1 MENKKIIIIVVA
13 TLIVGVGLGWLLK
26 PSSTASEN
34 VAMESAEGHDHEGDS
49 VAEIWTCSMHPQI
62 RQSEPGACPI
72 CGMDLIPLKTE
83 GAGGDPDSY
92 QMSENAIKL
101 ANITSEIVGTGS
113 ASKELRLNGK
123 VQVDERNSYS
133 QSTHIPG
140 RIEQL
145 TINFTGEK
153 VSRGQTLAMVYSPEL
168 VNAQEELL
176 QAASIKASQP
186 ELFEA
191 AKEKLRNWK
200 IGNSQIDRILA
211 NGKAIQR
218 FPIGADVNGIV
229 TEKMVEL
236 GDYVERG
243 MPLYEISDLS
253 KVWVLF
259 DLYESEL
266 AWVKEGSKIEYTVNS
281 IPGETFEGTISF
293 VDPIINSQTR
303 VASARIEVNNK
314 DGRLKPEMFVSGIVK
329 SEGSKTDTQEI
340 VIPKSAVLW
349 TGTRSVVYIKEIIN
363 GRSSFKLREVVLGPG
378 LGGSYIIKEG
388 LTPGEEIVTNG
399 TFTVDAAV
407 QLSGRPSMM
416 SPKTESTEKTSDSFV
431 KIVISDKDK
440 EQFQPVL
447 VDYLK
452 FKDALVN
459 DDFSSATKLV
469 TQLNKQIKEINRSQF
484 EDVTAKTWESFKK
497 ELVKDTKAMTAAK
510 DIQEI
515 RNNFDELSETII
527 GMVNTFQLANKEIY
541 VLHCPMANN
550 NKGAFWLSES
560 SEVKNPYY
568 GSAMLTC
575 GEVRDTIK

>member
-1 MENKKIIIIVVA
+1 MENKKIIIIVIA
-13 TLIVGVGLGWLLK
+13 TLIVGAGLGWLLK
-26 PSSTASEN
+26 PSSAASEN

-83 GAGGDPDSY
+83 DAGGDPDSY

-145 TINFTGEK
+145 SINFTGEK

-229 TEKMVEL
+229 TEKIVEL

-266 AWVKEGSKIEYTVNS
+266 AWVKEGSKVKYTVNS

-329 SEGSKTDTQEI
+329 NEGSKTDTQEI

-349 TGTRSVVYIKEIIN
+349 TGTRSVVYMKEIVN
-363 GRSSFKLREVVLGPG
+363 GRSSFKLREIVLGPG
-378 LGGSYIIKEG
+378 LGDSYIVKEG
-388 LTPGEEIVTNG
+388 LTSGEEIVTNG

-416 SPKTESTEKTSDSFV
+416 SPKSESTTKTSDSFV
-431 KIVISDKDK
+431 KVAISENEKQ
-440 EQFQPVL
+440 EFEGIL
-447 VDYLK
+447 TNYLK
-452 FKDALVN
+452 IKDALVE
-459 DDFSSATKLV
+459 DDYSSAKKLNSKV
-469 TQLNKQIKEINRSQF
+469 NDQINNINKSQF
-484 EDVTAKTWESFKK
+484 NNEAGKIWESFQK
-497 ELVKDTKAMTAAK
+497 ELLASTNTMATAK
-510 DIQEI
+510 DIKEM
-515 RNNFDELSETII
+515 RNNFDEFSETMI
-527 GMVNTFQLANKEIY
+527 GMVKTFQLTSKELY
-541 VLHCPMANN
+541 VLHCPMVDS
-550 NKGAFWLSES
+550 NKGSDWLSAS
-560 SEVKNPYY
+560 SEIKNPFY

-575 GEVRDTIK
+575 GELKSTIK

>member
-1 MENKKIIIIVVA
+1 MENKKIIIIVLV
-13 TLIVGVGLGWLLK
+13 TLIVGAGLGWLLK
-26 PSSTASEN
+26 PSNKSTEN
-34 VAMESAEGHDHEGDS
+34 VAMESAEGHDHEGES

-62 RQSEPGACPI
+62 RQPEPGACPI
-72 CGMDLIPLKTE
+72 CGMDLIPVKSDE
-83 GAGGDPDSY
+83 AGNDPDSY

-101 ANITSEIVGTGS
+101 ANITSEVVGKGS
-113 ASKELRLNGK
+113 ATKEIRLNGK

-266 AWVKEGSKIEYTVNS
+266 SWVKEGNKVKYTVNS
-281 IPGETFEGTISF
+281 LPGETFEGNISF
-293 VDPIINSQTR
+293 IDPIINSQTR
-303 VASARIEVNNK
+303 VATARIEVNNK

-329 SEGSKTDTQEI
+329 NEGSKTESQEI

-349 TGTRSVVYIKEIIN
+349 TGTRSVVYMKEIIN
-363 GRSSFKLREVVLGPG
+363 GKSSFKLREIVLGPG
-378 LGGSYIIKEG
+378 LEDSYIVKEG
-388 LTPGEEIVTNG
+388 LTSGEEIVTNG

-416 SPKTESTEKTSDSFV
+416 NPKAAATKTEAFITVSLSEKEKVQF
-431 KIVISDKDK
+431 
-440 EQFQPVL
+440 EQVL
-447 VDYLK
+447 SSYLK

-459 DDFSSATKLV
+459 DDFSTANKMAI
-469 TQLNKQIKEINRSQF
+469 QLNKQIKEIKRAQF
-484 EDVTAKTWESFKK
+484 EEEKAKIWESFKK
-497 ELVKDTKAMTAAK
+497 ELVKATNAIAAAK

-515 RNNFDELSETII
+515 RNNFDELSETVI
-527 GMVNTFQLANKEIY
+527 GMVNTFQLAKKEIY